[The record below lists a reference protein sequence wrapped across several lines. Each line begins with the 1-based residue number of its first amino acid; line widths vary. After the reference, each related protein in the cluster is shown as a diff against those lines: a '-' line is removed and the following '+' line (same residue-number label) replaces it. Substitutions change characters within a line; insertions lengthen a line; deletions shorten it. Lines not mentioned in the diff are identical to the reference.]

1 MREKASLYHDVKS
14 FFQSI
19 WQSYTDV
26 IQATKK
32 GKKSLVVKN
41 TKKESIKNKY

>member
-1 MREKASLYHDVKS
+1 MREKASLYHGAKS